1 MKISRE
7 RLIDELSLKYVEVR
21 ELRDEVASLK
31 KELASYSKE
40 RRIIAERNSA
50 AYILE
55 DKLSRDIF
63 DFPLSVR
70 TINGLQR
77 ARVETVRDV
86 VTRTQAELLKT
97 KNFGRKSLNEV
108 RSNLKKIGLD
118 VGMSL

>member
-31 KELASYSKE
+31 KELASYTKE

-77 ARVETVRDV
+77 ARIETVRDV
-86 VTRTQAELLKT
+86 VTRSQAELLKT
-97 KNFGRKSLNEV
+97 KNFGRKSLGEV
-108 RSNLKKIGLD
+108 RKNLKKIGLD
-118 VGMSL
+118 VGMTL

>member
-40 RRIIAERNSA
+40 RRIVAERNSA

-97 KNFGRKSLNEV
+97 KNFGRKSLGEV
-108 RSNLKKIGLD
+108 RKNLKKIGLD
-118 VGMSL
+118 VGMTL

>member
-7 RLIDELSLKYVEVR
+7 RLIDELALKYVEVR

-40 RRIIAERNSA
+40 RRIVAERNSA

-86 VTRTQAELLKT
+86 VTKTQAELLKT

>member
-40 RRIIAERNSA
+40 RRIVAERNSA

-77 ARVETVRDV
+77 ARIETVRDV
-86 VTRTQAELLKT
+86 VTRSQAELLKT
-97 KNFGRKSLNEV
+97 KNFGRKSLGEV
-108 RSNLKKIGLD
+108 RKNLKKIGLD
-118 VGMSL
+118 VGMTL

>member
-7 RLIDELSLKYVEVR
+7 RLIDELALKNVEVR

-50 AYILE
+50 ADILE
-55 DKLSRDIF
+55 EKLSRDIF

-118 VGMSL
+118 VGMTL

>member
-7 RLIDELSLKYVEVR
+7 RLIDELALKNVEVR

-70 TINGLQR
+70 TFNGLRR

>member
-97 KNFGRKSLNEV
+97 KNFGRKSLGEV
-108 RSNLKKIGLD
+108 RKNLKKIGLD
-118 VGMSL
+118 VGMTL

>member
-40 RRIIAERNSA
+40 RRIVAERNSA

>member
-7 RLIDELSLKYVEVR
+7 RLIDELALKYVEVR

-40 RRIIAERNSA
+40 RRIVAERNSA

>member
-7 RLIDELSLKYVEVR
+7 RLIDELALKYVEVR
-21 ELRDEVASLK
+21 ELRDEIASLK
-31 KELASYSKE
+31 KELAGYSKE

>member
-7 RLIDELSLKYVEVR
+7 RLIDELALKNVEVR

-77 ARVETVRDV
+77 ARIETVRDV
-86 VTRTQAELLKT
+86 VTRSQAELLKT
-97 KNFGRKSLNEV
+97 KNFGRKSLGEV
-108 RSNLKKIGLD
+108 RKYLKKIGLD
-118 VGMSL
+118 VGMAL

>member
-77 ARVETVRDV
+77 ARVEKVRDV

-118 VGMSL
+118 VGMTL

>member
-40 RRIIAERNSA
+40 RRIVAERNSA

-86 VTRTQAELLKT
+86 VTKTQAELLKT